1 MCKINCSGGCRECAP
16 EEHGLV
22 RFFSFAAGEF
32 EDEELFYCAAK
43 LAKLE
48 NRTHADVEAEF
59 KQKLLYIKNESRHHA
74 FETWGPQ
81 ELADRLNAAAD
92 VEVDP

>member
-1 MCKINCSGGCRECAP
+1 MCKINCSGGCKECAP

-22 RFFSFAAGEF
+22 KFFAFAAGEF
-32 EDEELFYCAAK
+32 EDEELFYYALK
-43 LAKLE
+43 LAKAE
-48 NRTHADVEAEF
+48 NRTVEDVEKEF
-59 KQKLLYIKNESRHHA
+59 KEKLTYIKTDKHHA

-81 ELADRLNAAAD
+81 ELADRLNAVKD